1 MNTKITDANYLAA
14 GLKTVSVFLAVLVL
28 SGCASPAPYNIQA
41 LSLIGTD
48 ATEFKVARLAGP
60 ADTETLVALALENN
74 PELIMLRE
82 DVKTARAERRV
93 AAQVDNPEIRFAY
106 DNSSSDTTRFRHMPL
121 TNAPWWIAADTNGIP
136 TPAPPPGSSASNVRR
151 SGSDD
156 TSFEVALRI
165 RPPNPWI
172 LKRRISAAD
181 ARVAAAEADLR
192 AKEWSIRADILR
204 AVEEYRC
211 HIHDS
216 ELLTRLL
223 EVHSNMVELVKIRV
237 KSGAARF
244 DDEVNATRRF
254 IQVSFNHANT
264 LRDTDW
270 ARRDLVAILGISLV
284 DVEITTNF
292 PPMQRLR
299 SGISVGELENIAR
312 NNRADIAALG
322 LKIKAAEEDL
332 KEARSASIPWFTSI
346 GGSYRNSTGGS
357 FINPDE
363 AWTAS
368 DGTDGIIP
376 NPIRTRSSIAG
387 SEWSVEASISVPIFT
402 WAGDYSAVQRAEYE
416 RRKKDLS
423 LAWQMILSDLREAS
437 SRVEVTMKNLE
448 RFQQEFIPATKQLQ
462 ATYDEL
468 ESGGRLSPDI
478 KATTAASFL
487 EYQLTM
493 SQLEHQYRT
502 ALRRL
507 SSAIGKEL
515 TPDLLAGD
523 SSRHAPGAIVP
534 VAKTTPVRIVD
545 PEPLAPI
552 TSKDA
557 PVVEYISDVHEN
569 APSQQGAAE
578 PRTEAVPPRKMRPPV
593 LIPSQSRVPAPPVE
607 MEVHYKPNEKETG
620 YSLEEANESDEDGR
634 NYGKW
639 KHLLGGQR
647 QSDSQPA
654 ASVPADAKQDEIGI
668 NELKREE
675 MPAEAAPMETFTEQP
690 TADAAPEPVMTPE
703 TELTAEPAAVDSV
716 PTQPSE
722 FNDTGAVIEP
732 ETIDLLQ

>member
-1 MNTKITDANYLAA
+1 MNTKITDANYIAA

-284 DVEITTNF
+284 DI
-292 PPMQRLR
+292 
-299 SGISVGELENIAR
+299 
-312 NNRADIAALG
+312 
-322 LKIKAAEEDL
+322 
-332 KEARSASIPWFTSI
+332 
-346 GGSYRNSTGGS
+346 
-357 FINPDE
+357 
-363 AWTAS
+363 
-368 DGTDGIIP
+368 
-376 NPIRTRSSIAG
+376 
-387 SEWSVEASISVPIFT
+387 
-402 WAGDYSAVQRAEYE
+402 
-416 RRKKDLS
+416 
-423 LAWQMILSDLREAS
+423 
-437 SRVEVTMKNLE
+437 
-448 RFQQEFIPATKQLQ
+448 
-462 ATYDEL
+462 
-468 ESGGRLSPDI
+468 
-478 KATTAASFL
+478 
-487 EYQLTM
+487 
-493 SQLEHQYRT
+493 
-502 ALRRL
+502 
-507 SSAIGKEL
+507 
-515 TPDLLAGD
+515 
-523 SSRHAPGAIVP
+523 
-534 VAKTTPVRIVD
+534 
-545 PEPLAPI
+545 
-552 TSKDA
+552 
-557 PVVEYISDVHEN
+557 
-569 APSQQGAAE
+569 
-578 PRTEAVPPRKMRPPV
+578 
-593 LIPSQSRVPAPPVE
+593 
-607 MEVHYKPNEKETG
+607 
-620 YSLEEANESDEDGR
+620 
-634 NYGKW
+634 
-639 KHLLGGQR
+639 
-647 QSDSQPA
+647 
-654 ASVPADAKQDEIGI
+654 
-668 NELKREE
+668 
-675 MPAEAAPMETFTEQP
+675 
-690 TADAAPEPVMTPE
+690 
-703 TELTAEPAAVDSV
+703 
-716 PTQPSE
+716 
-722 FNDTGAVIEP
+722 
-732 ETIDLLQ
+732 